1 MIGLEVAVTSPAGVA
16 AAAAGGANRVELSSA
31 LELGGLTPSQGAI
44 EACVEGPLPVHVLV
58 RCRPG
63 DFVYDDSEIALVDRE
78 IAACVATGAAGV
90 VFGALNSNGLL
101 DHAVL
106 RRWIETARSANPST
120 EVTIHRAIDEVRD
133 PVGAVSALAGLGVDR
148 VLTSGG
154 AGSAFHGKET
164 LALMVSAADG
174 VQVMAG
180 AGVGPHNIHVFT
192 DIGLSAVHL
201 SAKRAVP
208 RRGGNGVRLGSCRQ
222 NLMATWIL
230 TGESS
235 PRPEEPSM
243 PPADL

>member
-1 MIGLEVAVTSPAGVA
+1 MTSPAGVT
-16 AAAAGGANRVELSSA
+16 AAAAGGVDRVELSSA

-90 VFGALNSNGLL
+90 VFGALGADGTL

-106 RRWIETARSANPST
+106 RRWIETARSANPLI
-120 EVTIHRAIDEVRD
+120 EVTIHRAIDEARD
-133 PVGAVSALAGLGVDR
+133 PVRAVAGLTGLGVDR

-154 AGSAFHGKET
+154 AESALLGKKT

-174 VQVMAG
+174 VQIMAG
-180 AGVGPHNIHVFT
+180 AGVGPENIRVFT

-208 RRGGNGVRLGSCRQ
+208 RRGGNGVRLGVMSP
-222 NLMATWIL
+222 
-230 TGESS
+230 ESDGHLDTD
-235 PRPEEPSM
+235 RRIVAEARYALE
-243 PPADL
+243 AAR